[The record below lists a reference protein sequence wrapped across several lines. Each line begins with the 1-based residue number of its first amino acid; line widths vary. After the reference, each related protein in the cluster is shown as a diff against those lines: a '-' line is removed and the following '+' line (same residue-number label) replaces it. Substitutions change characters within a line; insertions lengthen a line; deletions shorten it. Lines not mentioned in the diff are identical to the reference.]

1 MVLKRDVITV
11 FLEEGLFV
19 GRSKIYN
26 IGVKNKKKKVDLI
39 YVPIHIKNIHK
50 LTQSSEVPQNSRIY
64 V

>member
-39 YVPIHIKNIHK
+39 YVPIHIDKEY
-50 LTQSSEVPQNSRIY
+50 TQADPEFRGPTK
-64 V
+64 